1 MQTRDTQPLPV
12 GLVGAGPWA
21 ALVHAP
27 MLAAGPETQLVGVW
41 ARRPEAAAELAGRHG
56 AEPFARIEDLF
67 DAVDAVA
74 FAVPPAVQAELATQ
88 AALARKALLLEKP
101 IADATVPAEKLVD
114 AVEHAGVP
122 SLVVLTWR
130 YAAAVRSFL
139 TTAAQER
146 LVAGTGA
153 FLSDGLL
160 QGPFRTP
167 WRLDRGPLLDLGPH
181 VIDLLEAALGPVVGI
196 GAYGDGHRWVG
207 LFLEHQGGA
216 MSQASLSASVG
227 ITPFRAHVDVFSEE
241 AALSVDCARAVT
253 METFATI
260 RAEFAT
266 TVTSGRAHPLDVHH
280 GLRLQRLIA
289 TAEADLGARRAPS
302 QGGMFG

>member
-1 MQTRDTQPLPV
+1 MQPRN
-12 GLVGAGPWA
+12 
-21 ALVHAP
+21 
-27 MLAAGPETQLVGVW
+27 
-41 ARRPEAAAELAGRHG
+41 
-56 AEPFARIEDLF
+56 
-67 DAVDAVA
+67 
-74 FAVPPAVQAELATQ
+74 TQ
-88 AALARKALLLEKP
+88 AAPAGKALLLEKP
-101 IADATVPAEKLVD
+101 IADATAPAEKLVA

-181 VIDLLEAALGPVVGI
+181 VIDLLDAALGRVVGI

-260 RAEFAT
+260 
-266 TVTSGRAHPLDVHH
+266 VTSGRAHPLDVHH

-289 TAEADLGARRAPS
+289 TAEADLRARRAPS
-302 QGGMFG
+302 EGGMLG